1 MPDVIVIGGGHNGLV
16 AAAYLAM
23 TGLKVTVLERRPQV
37 GGAAA
42 TEEFHPGFRNSVAA
56 YTVSLLNPTIIRDLE
71 LHARGLRIV
80 ERPLSNFLPLPDGRY
95 LKIAPGRTKD
105 EIGKFSPRDAD
116 RLDAYEARLDRLTNV
131 LRALALDT
139 PPNLATG
146 LGLAANLGALVDAAK
161 VGNRLRSLD
170 LEGQRDLLEL
180 FTRSAGDVLDK
191 WFESDPIKAILGFD
205 GIVGTYDSPYA
216 AGTAYVLLHHC
227 WGEVNGKK
235 GVWGHAIG
243 GMGAIAQA
251 IARACAERG
260 VKIRT
265 NCAVNEILIKKGRAV
280 GIVTDKGE
288 KLAARAVVSN
298 LHPKL
303 TFERLLDPAA
313 LPADFRNRI
322 AAYRSGSGSF
332 RMNLAL
338 SELPSFSA
346 LPGRAPAEH
355 HGSGIVIAPSLAYME
370 RAFMDARSSGWS
382 AQPIVELL
390 IPSTLDET
398 LAPSGHHVASL
409 FCQHVA
415 PKLPDGRSWD
425 DARETVA
432 DLMIDTVESYAPGFK
447 ASVIARQILSPLD
460 LEREFGLVGGDIF
473 HGRLSLDQLY
483 SARPVLGHAD
493 YRSPIPGL
501 YMCGASTHPGGG
513 VTGAP
518 GHNAARE
525 MIRDFRARRWPSRA

>member
-71 LHARGLRIV
+71 LYRHGLRIV

-95 LKIAPGRTKD
+95 LKVGPGRTKA
-105 EIGKFSPRDAD
+105 EVAKFSARDAE
-116 RLDAYEARLDRLTNV
+116 RLDAYEARLERLANV

-146 LGLAANLGALVDAAK
+146 LGLGAHLGSLLESAK

-180 FTRSAGDVLDK
+180 FTRSAGDMLEQ
-191 WFESDPIKAILGFD
+191 WFESDPIKGILGFD

-216 AGTAYVLLHHC
+216 AGTGYVLLHHC

-260 VKIRT
+260 VEIRT
-265 NCAVNEILIKKGRAV
+265 NCAVNEILIEKGRAAGV
-280 GIVTDKGE
+280 VTDKGE
-288 KLAARAVVSN
+288 KVLARAVVSN

-303 TFERLLDPAA
+303 TFERLLDPAT
-313 LPADFRNRI
+313 LPADFRTRI
-322 AAYRSGSGSF
+322 GSYRSGSGSF

-338 SELPSFSA
+338 SELPSFAA
-346 LPGRAPAEH
+346 LPGRDASEH

-370 RAFMDARSSGWS
+370 RAFMDARLSGWS
-382 AQPIVELL
+382 TQPIVEML
-390 IPSTLDET
+390 IPSTLDDT
-398 LAPSGHHVASL
+398 LAPPGRHVASL

-425 DARETVA
+425 EARETVA
-432 DLMIDTVESYAPGFK
+432 DLMIDTADSYAPGFK

-518 GHNAARE
+518 GHSAARE

>member
-23 TGLKVTVLERRPQV
+23 TGLKVTVLERRAQI
-37 GGAAA
+37 GGAAV

-71 LHARGLRIV
+71 LHAHGLRIV

-95 LKIAPGRTKD
+95 LKVAPGRTKA
-105 EIGKFSPRDAD
+105 EVAKFSARDAE
-116 RLDAYEARLDRLTNV
+116 RLDAYEARLERLTDV

-146 LGLAANLGALVDAAK
+146 HGLAANLGALVDAAK

-170 LEGQRDLLEL
+170 LEGQRDLFEL
-180 FTRSAGDVLDK
+180 FTRSAGDVLDQ

-216 AGTAYVLLHHC
+216 AGTGYVLLHHC

-251 IARACAERG
+251 IARACAVRNVE
-260 VKIRT
+260 IRT
-265 NCAVNEILIKKGRAV
+265 NCAVSEILVEKGRAV
-280 GIVTDKGE
+280 GVVTDKGE
-288 KLAARAVVSN
+288 KLTARAIVSN

-313 LPADFRNRI
+313 LPADFRARI
-322 AAYRSGSGSF
+322 GSYRSGSGSF

-338 SELPSFSA
+338 SRTAELLRPA
-346 LPGRAPAEH
+346 RARPGRASRRGHRDRAEPRLY
-355 HGSGIVIAPSLAYME
+355 G
-370 RAFMDARSSGWS
+370 AR
-382 AQPIVELL
+382 
-390 IPSTLDET
+390 
-398 LAPSGHHVASL
+398 
-409 FCQHVA
+409 
-415 PKLPDGRSWD
+415 
-425 DARETVA
+425 
-432 DLMIDTVESYAPGFK
+432 
-447 ASVIARQILSPLD
+447 
-460 LEREFGLVGGDIF
+460 F
-473 HGRLSLDQLY
+473 HGRPALRLVGAADHRNADPLD
-483 SARPVLGHAD
+483 ARRFARAPRPARRLPVLPAC
-493 YRSPIPGL
+493 R
-501 YMCGASTHPGGG
+501 AEAAR
-513 VTGAP
+513 TGAR
-518 GHNAARE
+518 GTR
-525 MIRDFRARRWPSRA
+525 RARRSQTS

>member
-23 TGLKVTVLERRPQV
+23 TGLKVTVLERRAQV
-37 GGAAA
+37 GGAAV

-56 YTVSLLNPTIIRDLE
+56 YTVSLLNPAIIRDLE
-71 LHARGLRIV
+71 LHAHGLRIV

-95 LKIAPGRTKD
+95 LKVAPGRTKA
-105 EIGKFSPRDAD
+105 EVAKFSARDAD
-116 RLDAYEARLDRLTNV
+116 RLDAYEARLDRLTDV
-131 LRALALDT
+131 LRALALET
-139 PPNLATG
+139 PPNVATG
-146 LGLAANLGALVDAAK
+146 QGFAANLGALVDAVK

-180 FTRSAGDVLDK
+180 FTRSAGDVLDQ

-216 AGTAYVLLHHC
+216 AGTGYVLLHHC

-251 IARACAERG
+251 IARACAVRNVE
-260 VKIRT
+260 IRT
-265 NCAVNEILIKKGRAV
+265 NCAVNEILIEKGRAAGV
-280 GIVTDKGE
+280 VTDKGE
-288 KLAARAVVSN
+288 RIAASAVVSN

-303 TFERLLDPAA
+303 TFERLLDPAL
-313 LPADFRNRI
+313 LPADFRARI

-355 HGSGIVIAPSLAYME
+355 HGAGIVIAPSLAYME
-370 RAFMDARSSGWS
+370 RAFMDARLSGWS
-382 AQPIVELL
+382 SAPIVEML
-390 IPSTLDET
+390 IPSTLDD
-398 LAPSGHHVASL
+398 SL
-409 FCQHVA
+409 
-415 PKLPDGRSWD
+415 
-425 DARETVA
+425 
-432 DLMIDTVESYAPGFK
+432 
-447 ASVIARQILSPLD
+447 
-460 LEREFGLVGGDIF
+460 
-473 HGRLSLDQLY
+473 
-483 SARPVLGHAD
+483 
-493 YRSPIPGL
+493 
-501 YMCGASTHPGGG
+501 
-513 VTGAP
+513 GAP
-518 GHNAARE
+518 GPARRVPVLPACRAEAAGRALLGRGA
-525 MIRDFRARRWPSRA
+525 RDGRRPHDRHGRIVCAGLQGVGHRAPDPLAPRSRARIRPCRRRYFSWQARPRPALFGKAGARTRRLPLAHSGPLHVRRLNPSRRRRHRRARP